1 MLDKNMQNNISEIG
15 GKRPLVYVNAN
26 NLHLDP
32 LNPRLPEDIQN
43 KGEEDI
49 CYALYRFFDI
59 EELAYSMAENGYFD
73 EEPLVAIPQSLPIV
87 FHGLSGNE
95 LMQNDA
101 YIKFI
106 KDQTTQFVVVEGN
119 RRLSTIKLL
128 LSAELRNRL

>member
-1 MLDKNMQNNISEIG
+1 M
-15 GKRPLVYVNAN
+15 R
-26 NLHLDP
+26 
-32 LNPRLPEDIQN
+32 
-43 KGEEDI
+43 
-49 CYALYRFFDI
+49 LYRFFDI

-128 LSAELRNRL
+128 LSAELRKD